1 MKHLVKHVK
10 KELDKYIFDYLILLT
25 AGVFFLIGISL
36 FKGDR
41 TIQFI
46 ILIAFTCFYVMWGI
60 YHHIIEDT
68 LHLKTILEYILIG
81 FLLLFLLKMIILP

>member
-1 MKHLVKHVK
+1 MKYLVKHVK